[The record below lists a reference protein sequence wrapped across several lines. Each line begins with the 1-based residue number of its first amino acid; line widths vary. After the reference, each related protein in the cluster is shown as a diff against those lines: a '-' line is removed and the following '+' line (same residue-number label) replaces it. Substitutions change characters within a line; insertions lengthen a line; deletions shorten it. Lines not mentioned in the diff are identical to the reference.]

1 MKIRFERF
9 VNDRLNKQ
17 LDYIAIDNKSAAI
30 KLKENIKTAINNI
43 KLMPYMCRKSIYFDN
58 DSIGVDITKKFPTVS
73 LFSFHFLI
81 SI

>member
-30 KLKENIKTAINNI
+30 KLKENIKTAINYLKIIGYKNI
-43 KLMPYMCRKSIYFDN
+43 
-58 DSIGVDITKKFPTVS
+58 
-73 LFSFHFLI
+73 
-81 SI
+81 